1 MWERSDLKQRAKN
14 VLRKDYWKPFLISLA
29 IMFASG
35 GYNSGS
41 IGGSTN
47 YGFGKNDKFFKDF
60 SLDNIDWAIVISV
73 LFIAM
78 IILLIIMVISFL
90 IHAFVGNPLIV
101 GGRRYFIRTTRELDN
116 HGCFS
121 FAFSSQNYMKIV
133 TAMLLRDVRL
143 ILWTLL
149 FIIPGIIKSYEYRMV
164 PYILAQNPG
173 IGAQRAIQLS
183 RQMTAG
189 HKFNIFILDL
199 SFIGWYLLGLL
210 ACFIGVLFVQPYVD
224 TTMAELYNDLS
235 KNALEKGF
243 YQSTELE
250 VIPA

>member
-1 MWERSDLKQRAKN
+1 MWERSDLKLRAKN
-14 VLRKDYWKPFLISLA
+14 VLKKDYWKPFLISLA
-29 IMFASG
+29 IMIASG
-35 GYNSGS
+35 GYNSGGAG
-41 IGGSTN
+41 GGSS
-47 YGFGKNDKFFKDF
+47 YKFDKNDNIFKNF
-60 SLDNIDWAIVISV
+60 SFDNIDWAIVISI

-78 IILLIIMVISFL
+78 IIILIIMVISFL
-90 IHAFVGNPLIV
+90 IHAFVGNPLVV
-101 GGRRYFIRTTRELDN
+101 GGRRYFIKTTREQDN

-173 IGAQRAIQLS
+173 IGAQRSIQLS

-199 SFIGWYLLGLL
+199 SFIGWFLLGML
-210 ACFIGVLFVQPYVD
+210 ACCIGWIFVLPYVD

-235 KNALEKGF
+235 KIALEKGF
-243 YQSTELE
+243 YQAGELE
-250 VIPA
+250 A